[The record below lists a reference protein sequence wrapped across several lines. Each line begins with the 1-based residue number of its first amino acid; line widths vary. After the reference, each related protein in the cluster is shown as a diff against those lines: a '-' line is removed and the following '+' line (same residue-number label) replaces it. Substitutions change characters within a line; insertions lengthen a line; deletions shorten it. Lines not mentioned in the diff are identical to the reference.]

1 MPEWTLLP
9 GDKVERKQLHN
20 QFGGRRQ
27 GGIGPSSSSPNVFL
41 FTDPATGEQHGYV
54 DNWQEDGCFHYTGEG
69 QRGDQEMKSGNAAI
83 IRHVEEHRVRLFR
96 GSGGDVEYVDEFTVA
111 SDKPFYTTDAP
122 ETGGGPIRSVI
133 VFRLRPKTI
142 A

>member
-1 MPEWTLLP
+1 VN
-9 GDKVERKQLHN
+9 KN
-20 QFGGRRQ
+20 
-27 GGIGPSSSSPNVFL
+27 
-41 FTDPATGEQHGYV
+41 GYV